1 MPSADAEFRRKSEFR
16 AIGSAEAFP
25 RELAE
30 RPVHIGI
37 GNYDGLHCG
46 HRAIFRRAKAA
57 AEADGGSV
65 GAFTFTPHP
74 ERFFRGN
81 DAAKLIFPRE
91 RKNELFAS
99 AGLDFA
105 FYENFDADFAAI
117 EAEAFPDFLL
127 QKIPSLRGIYVG
139 DNFRFGARRRGD
151 AEMLRKLCVARGIDV
166 GIVAPVNF
174 GGERISSSR
183 IREALAAGEIRD
195 AGTMLGAPYSC
206 SGIVVRGNQLGR
218 TIGFPTL
225 NLAWT
230 PECRPRL
237 GAYVAR
243 VSVLATGA
251 VFRGVANYGV
261 RPTIE
266 KSTPAPLLET
276 FLTDVPAGT
285 PPPTYG
291 DFLRV
296 EWLDFL
302 RPETRFSGLGALKAQ
317 LARDCEACAAFFAA

>member
-1 MPSADAEFRRKSEFR
+1 MFPVAADSRRNFRVI
-16 AIGSAEAFP
+16 APAEAFP
-25 RELAE
+25 PEFSA

-37 GNYDGLHCG
+37 GNYDGFHCG
-46 HRAIFRRAKAA
+46 HRAIFRHAKAA

-74 ERFFRGN
+74 DRFFRGN
-81 DAAKLIFPRE
+81 DAAQLIFPRE
-91 RKNELFAS
+91 RKNALFAA

-105 FYENFDADFAAI
+105 IYENFDADFAAI
-117 EAEAFPDFLL
+117 EAEAFPEFLL
-127 QKIPSLRGIYVG
+127 KKIPSLRGIYVG

-151 AEMLRKLCVARGIDV
+151 AEILKALCEARGIDV
-166 GIVAPVNF
+166 QIVAPVNF

-183 IREALAAGEIRD
+183 IRAALAAGAIRD

-206 SGIVVRGNQLGR
+206 GGIVVRGNQLGR

-243 VSVLATGA
+243 VSVPATGA

-291 DFLRV
+291 DFLCV

-302 RPETRFSGLGALKAQ
+302 RPEMRFSGLDALKAQ
-317 LARDCEACAAFFAA
+317 LARDCDACAAFFAA